1 MPFPLRGGAAA
12 SSGNGG
18 DSGDSNSDYV
28 LPQATE
34 GALGGVRG
42 ATQAQA
48 GATGAT
54 ILGWSAARIRQLI
67 VAALPT
73 VSASDAAAGSSAA
86 RRVWTAQRVRSAIRA
101 VFTTSIET
109 LIRGALQRSGGT
121 LTGAL
126 TLSGAPSADLEAATK
141 KYVDDN
147 AGLPLTGGTLTG
159 ALTLSGAPSADLH
172 AATKKYVDDNAGGDG
187 TATGTIEARVE
198 RVNFDDLATGQTE
211 VELTP
216 NALSVVNGAGGN
228 EFLSNISGNDFTL
241 GAGVYLVNIHA
252 VFTFANTQSSAWFE
266 LRRASDNAAL
276 DQSNPIYA
284 RFTDA
289 TPWSGRML
297 VILAADTAVNLFAHR
312 SSNSAM
318 TAFHA
323 EIVKLSSGG
332 AVHSAHNRYVGWAA
346 QQTPM
351 SSEITAGDTFTT
363 DVLTIPA
370 EADDGDGWLWF
381 AVPDSAGAPSAAYF
395 DGNTHD
401 ILGGFTRLASGTFAG
416 HIVYASNVEQDP
428 AILGTGSRTI
438 TLEYD

>member
-1 MPFPLRGGAAA
+1 M
-12 SSGNGG
+12 
-18 DSGDSNSDYV
+18 
-28 LPQATE
+28 
-34 GALGGVRG
+34 
-42 ATQAQA
+42 
-48 GATGAT
+48 
-54 ILGWSAARIRQLI
+54 
-67 VAALPT
+67 
-73 VSASDAAAGSSAA
+73 
-86 RRVWTAQRVRSAIRA
+86 
-101 VFTTSIET
+101 
-109 LIRGALQRSGGT
+109 
-121 LTGAL
+121 
-126 TLSGAPSADLEAATK
+126 
-141 KYVDDN
+141 
-147 AGLPLTGGTLTG
+147 
-159 ALTLSGAPSADLH
+159 
-172 AATKKYVDDNAGGDG
+172 DDNAGGDG

-198 RVNFDDLATGQTE
+198 RVNFDDLANGQTD

-252 VFTFANTQSSAWFE
+252 VFEFANTQSSAWFD

-276 DQSNPIYA
+276 DQSNPIYV
-284 RFTDA
+284 RFTTA
-289 TPWSGRML
+289 TPWSCRML

-318 TAFHA
+318 TSFHA

-346 QQTPM
+346 QQVP
-351 SSEITAGDTFTT
+351 SAAEIAAGTTFTM

-370 EADDGDGWLWF
+370 EPSDGDGWLWF

-416 HIVYASNVEQDP
+416 HIVYATSAEQDP
-428 AILGTGSRTI
+428 AILGTGSRTL